1 MQGNGAFRGPI
12 GLAIHV
18 SFYLLLAASTARYLT
33 YHGVSDRWMIVAALV
48 LVLAALYAV
57 VVVLSRRGTP
67 WQPWVWPVLTSWV
80 VLVWLAPSFA
90 WTAFPIFFLCT
101 SAFSRRLAYP
111 VVGALAVFAGVEFAS
126 FSGRTEWP
134 VLLAPLCTGAL
145 IVLAFGQVQR
155 ENAERERLLGELVD
169 AKSRL
174 AETEREAGV
183 LSERERIAREIHD
196 TVTQGL
202 TSALLHLEAAD
213 ELWDGPDSKA
223 RSEMRVATAAL
234 RDNLTE
240 TRDLVHYLGSP
251 DLGTQSLGAALLAAV
266 HGYVPSAQLQ
276 VVGDPVPLPAEVEHA
291 LLRITQSAASN
302 VRRHAQAHTVGVTL
316 TYLPDA
322 VALDVFDDGA
332 GFDVHEQSGHE
343 PGRRSGFG
351 LPAMRQRVEALGGTF
366 GVESAP
372 GEGTVVAAQIPG
384 SSRPEPFGVAE

>member
-1 MQGNGAFRGPI
+1 MQVNAAFRGPI
-12 GLAIHV
+12 GLAIHA

-33 YHGVSDRWMIVAALV
+33 YHGVNGRWVIVAALV

-57 VVVLSRRGTP
+57 VVVLSRRGSV
-67 WQPWVWPVLTSWV
+67 WQPWVWPVLTTWV

-90 WTAFPIFFLCT
+90 WSAFPIFFLCT
-101 SAFSRRLAYP
+101 SAFPRRLAYP
-111 VVGALAVFAGVEFAS
+111 VVAALALFAGIEFSS

-155 ENAERERLLGELVD
+155 ESAERERLLGELVE

-174 AETEREAGV
+174 ADTEREAGA
-183 LSERERIAREIHD
+183 LAERERIAREIHD

-213 ELWDGPDSKA
+213 ELWDGPDAKA
-223 RSEMRVATAAL
+223 RSEVRIATASL
-234 RDNLTE
+234 RENLGE

-251 DLGTQSLGAALLAAV
+251 DLEALDAALLAAAR
-266 HGYVPSAQLQ
+266 GYIPSAQFQ
-276 VVGDPVPLPAEVEHA
+276 VVGDPVSLPPDVRHA
-291 LLRITQSAASN
+291 LLRITQSAVSN
-302 VRRHAQAHTVGVTL
+302 VRRHAQADTVGVTL

-322 VALDVFDDGA
+322 VALDIFDDGV
-332 GFDVHEQSGHE
+332 GFDVNEDN
-343 PGRRSGFG
+343 GFG
-351 LPAMRQRVEALGGTF
+351 LRAMRQRVEALGGTF

-372 GEGTVVAAQIPG
+372 GEGTVVAVQIPTG
-384 SSRPEPFGVAE
+384 STQGGQL

>member
-1 MQGNGAFRGPI
+1 MRVDAAFRGPI

-33 YHGVSDRWMIVAALV
+33 YHGVNGRWVIVASLV
-48 LVLAALYAV
+48 AVLAALYAV
-57 VVVLSRRGTP
+57 VVTISRRNGQ
-67 WQPWVWPVLTSWV
+67 WQPWVWPVLTTWV

-90 WTAFPIFFLCT
+90 WSAFPIFFLCT
-101 SAFSRRLAYP
+101 SAFPRRVAYP
-111 VVGALAVFAGVEFAS
+111 VVGALAVFAGIEFAS

-155 ENAERERLLGELVD
+155 ENADRERLLGELVE

-213 ELWDGPDSKA
+213 ELWDQPDANA
-223 RSEMRVATAAL
+223 RHEMRVATASL
-234 RDNLTE
+234 RDNLAE

-251 DLGTQSLGAALLAAV
+251 DLSTQSLDAALLAAV
-266 HGYVPSAQLQ
+266 RGYVPSAQLR
-276 VVGDPVPLPAEVEHA
+276 VVGDPVPLPDDVRHA

-302 VRRHAQAHTVGVTL
+302 VRRHAHAHTVGVTL

-322 VALDVFDDGA
+322 VALDVFDDGV
-332 GFDVHEQSGHE
+332 GFD
-343 PGRRSGFG
+343 PGGADGFG

-366 GVESAP
+366 DVESAP
-372 GEGTVVAAQIPG
+372 GEGTVVAAQIPAT
-384 SSRPEPFGVAE
+384 R